1 MKVTVVGA
9 GSVGS
14 SCAEYIAI
22 KDIAD
27 DIVLLDIKEGFAEGK
42 SLDLI
47 QTSSSL
53 GFNAKISGVT
63 SDYEKTKSSDVAVI
77 TSGIPRKPGM
87 TREELIGINAGIV
100 DSVTENILKYSPN
113 AIIIVVS
120 NPMDTMTYLVLKK
133 TGLPRNRVI
142 GMGGILDSSRF
153 KTYIS
158 LALNNEPQKNIDAMV
173 IGGHGDTTMIPLTD
187 HAKVNDKPL
196 ASLLSVDEIEK
207 IASDTMVGGAT
218 LTRLLGTS
226 AWYAPGASVA
236 YLVQSILNDS
246 KKILPCSVM
255 LNGEYDSKD
264 LCIGVP
270 CIIGSNGL
278 EEIIEIN
285 LNDIVKERFQK
296 SVEAVK
302 NTNLLLKGLI

>member
-1 MKVTVVGA
+1 MKVTIVGA

-27 DIVLLDIKEGFAEGK
+27 EIVLLDIKEGFAEGK
-42 SLDLI
+42 SLDLM

-53 GFNAKISGVT
+53 GFNAQIYGVT
-63 SDYEKTKSSDVAVI
+63 SDYKKTKSSDVVVI

-100 DSVTENILKYSPN
+100 DSVTENLLIHSPN

-142 GMGGILDSSRF
+142 GMGGILDSARF

-158 LALNNEPQKNIDAMV
+158 RALNNEPQKNIDAMV

-196 ASLLSVDEIEK
+196 SDLLSADK
-207 IASDTMVGGAT
+207 ISKISSNTMVGGAT

-236 YLVQSILNDS
+236 YLVKSILSDS
-246 KKILPCSVM
+246 KELLPCSVM
-255 LNGEYDSKD
+255 LNGEYNFED

-270 CIIGSNGL
+270 CIIGANGL
-278 EEIIEIN
+278 EEIIETK
-285 LNDIVKERFQK
+285 LNDVNKERFRK

-302 NTNLLLKGLI
+302 NTNLTLKGLI

>member
-1 MKVTVVGA
+1 
-9 GSVGS
+9 
-14 SCAEYIAI
+14 
-22 KDIAD
+22 
-27 DIVLLDIKEGFAEGK
+27 
-42 SLDLI
+42 
-47 QTSSSL
+47 
-53 GFNAKISGVT
+53 
-63 SDYEKTKSSDVAVI
+63 
-77 TSGIPRKPGM
+77 
-87 TREELIGINAGIV
+87 
-100 DSVTENILKYSPN
+100 
-113 AIIIVVS
+113 
-120 NPMDTMTYLVLKK
+120 
-133 TGLPRNRVI
+133 
-142 GMGGILDSSRF
+142 
-153 KTYIS
+153 
-158 LALNNEPQKNIDAMV
+158 
-173 IGGHGDTTMIPLTD
+173 MIPLTD

-196 ASLLSVDEIEK
+196 AGLLSVDEIEK

-270 CIIGSNGL
+270 CLIGSNGL

-285 LNDIVKERFQK
+285 LNNIVRERFQK

-302 NTNLLLKGLI
+302 NTNLLLKGLT